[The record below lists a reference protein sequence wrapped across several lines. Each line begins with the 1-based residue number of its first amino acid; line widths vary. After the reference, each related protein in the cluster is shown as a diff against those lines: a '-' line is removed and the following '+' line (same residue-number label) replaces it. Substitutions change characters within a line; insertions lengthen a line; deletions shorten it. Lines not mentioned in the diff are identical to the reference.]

1 MLSLGDVDPS
11 LTNFPGSASLINDL
25 GKRMLVKLR
34 GHKCYIGYLR
44 SIDQFGKCIFLEMIC
59 TGTIL
64 LSETCERIFVGEK
77 YSDVRQGLI
86 VIKGENIALIGE
98 MKEDETPPS
107 PFEKV
112 SEEEIFRLQAE
123 LIAERREA
131 NKRRQE
137 ILSSRGIDWLD
148 QDLFDDP

>member
-1 MLSLGDVDPS
+1 M
-11 LTNFPGSASLINDL
+11 T
-25 GKRMLVKLR
+25 
-34 GHKCYIGYLR
+34 
-44 SIDQFGKCIFLEMIC
+44 C

-98 MKEDETPPS
+98 MVSFSSILSLYVLVHFYFLFQKEDETPPP

>member
-1 MLSLGDVDPS
+1 MQSLGDVDPS

-44 SIDQFGKCIFLEMIC
+44 SIDQFG
-59 TGTIL
+59 TIL

-98 MKEDETPPS
+98 MKEDEMPPP

-112 SEEEIFRLQAE
+112 SEEEIFHLQAE

-131 NKRRQE
+131 NKHRQE

-148 QDLFDDP
+148 QDLFDDS